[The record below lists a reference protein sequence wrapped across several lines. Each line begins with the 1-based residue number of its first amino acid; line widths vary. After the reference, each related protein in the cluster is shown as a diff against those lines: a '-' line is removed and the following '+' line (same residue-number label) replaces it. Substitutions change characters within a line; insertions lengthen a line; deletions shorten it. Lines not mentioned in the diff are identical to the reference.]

1 MLYRRFGNTGVM
13 ISALGFGAM
22 RLPQKRVNDKMIYDE
37 DESIKII
44 HRAIELGVNYIDT
57 APYYCDSQ
65 SEIIVGKAIKGIRD
79 KVYISTK
86 NPIEDDS
93 GDNFL
98 KRLESSLKKLDIDK
112 IDFYHMWGINY
123 ETFKEKLSKK
133 EDRFLQQKGQKKKD

>member
-1 MLYRRFGNTGVM
+1 MLYRKFGNTGVM

-22 RLPQKRVNDKMIYDE
+22 RLPQKEINGKMVFDE

-44 HRAIELGVNYIDT
+44 HRAVELGVNYIDT

-65 SEIIVGKAIKGIRD
+65 SEIIVGKALKGIKN

-98 KRLESSLKKLDIDK
+98 KRLENSLKKLDVDK

-123 ETFKEKLSKK
+123 EAF
-133 EDRFLQQKGQKKKD
+133 R